1 VLLWN
6 RAILIYVGGDNSIDF
21 IAKATE
27 EERVHYLVTHGSLV
41 VSVFEPNQLPFEL
54 NLDTATPQ
62 ENAVVMEH
70 VGGNHFNSY
79 CRQSTPNDRS
89 LHPSDEAMFDIGASS
104 GGKDENCANSES
116 EVVKNQRRLLNCCH
130 ERADVPTNSTTG
142 VAMGSATPTPMKERA
157 PAAQSEASAV
167 KVGVWE
173 VEEVLKA
180 AAAAQALVATAR
192 PLEVLEKLEAAKAQ
206 ATACS
211 SASIE
216 RNFQAK
222 AAKSRHKSTGV
233 EKAGIAAATDEVA
246 DDDEKGV
253 SSKVP
258 RSITEEQRNKIEE
271 AVDIFLS
278 KDNQQVAACACC
290 DEDVI
295 RNETTSIKL
304 EDEASWVV
312 RLQSKLSWEHSKHD
326 LPEELKKQ
334 YRVDHPELTNVP
346 LSPRGYD
353 KATNAITLCEPCS
366 NCLRRSTPEAPT
378 NPPQF
383 AICNG
388 WAMGHLQGELAEAS
402 PPEIRMVTVSPISKL
417 IRYVGRPEDARSAV
431 LHSHMLGFWCFDAFR
446 TPRGGLAGC
455 TGTFLFSFLVPDCV
469 TKPGSHHSILVLN
482 RQQW

>member
-1 VLLWN
+1 VAEVLE
-6 RAILIYVGGDNSIDF
+6 A
-21 IAKATE
+21 AAA
-27 EERVHYLVTHGSLV
+27 LVL
-41 VSVFEPNQLPFEL
+41 
-54 NLDTATPQ
+54 
-62 ENAVVMEH
+62 
-70 VGGNHFNSY
+70 
-79 CRQSTPNDRS
+79 
-89 LHPSDEAMFDIGASS
+89 
-104 GGKDENCANSES
+104 
-116 EVVKNQRRLLNCCH
+116 
-130 ERADVPTNSTTG
+130 
-142 VAMGSATPTPMKERA
+142 VAMA
-157 PAAQSEASAV
+157 EALD
-167 KVGVWE
+167 
-173 VEEVLKA
+173 VEEVFEA
-180 AAAAQALVATAR
+180 AAAAQAKVATA
-192 PLEVLEKLEAAKAQ
+192 ETSKVGV
-206 ATACS
+206 
-211 SASIE
+211 E
-216 RNFQAK
+216 RYFK
-222 AAKSRHKSTGV
+222 AAFSRHKSTGV

-455 TGTFLFSFLVPDCV
+455 TGTFLFSFLVPDLRV
-469 TKPGSHHSILVLN
+469 GNLDLDVN
-482 RQQW
+482 G